1 MYKLKFKLKKLF
13 LSIVAWGCLFS
24 SCYTVG
30 AKVHKPSY
38 YNEQFLKK
46 YIEEN
51 DGKDLGAQE
60 YFFEKAMLLLCFI
73 GINKPL
79 SWPKSNVISPV
90 IRKALGEELLLYD
103 EAQKCLEISENDD
116 EVFRNLENMRK
127 SYDYLAFRPIVERR
141 HSF

>member
-1 MYKLKFKLKKLF
+1 MKFKLKKLF
-13 LSIVAWGCLFS
+13 LSMAALGCMFS
-24 SCYTVG
+24 LCHNVS
-30 AKVHKPSY
+30 AKVHMPSY
-38 YNEQFLKK
+38 YNKQFLKK
-46 YIEEN
+46 YLEEN

-73 GINKPL
+73 GINKP
-79 SWPKSNVISPV
+79 SPYPKSDTISPA
-90 IRKALGEELLLYD
+90 IRSVLSSEIELYD